1 MGTAYTAASVRGVTP
16 TTKNY
21 IFYSQRNG
29 ELGLRIMVTCLE
41 VNQMLFCNIYIYKTT
56 WCRNKVISEHISELN
71 TQPNTTLCWKWNV
84 TYFNLKISA
93 IPGKIL
99 QKDMHS
105 SALPEDAVILYWIII
120 LLCD

>member
-41 VNQMLFCNIYIYKTT
+41 VNQMLFCNIYIKLHGVGIRSFQNTFQNLIHSQT
-56 WCRNKVISEHISELN
+56 QHFTESGMLHIS
-71 TQPNTTLCWKWNV
+71 
-84 TYFNLKISA
+84 I
-93 IPGKIL
+93 
-99 QKDMHS
+99 
-105 SALPEDAVILYWIII
+105 
-120 LLCD
+120 